1 MRQGQGRR
9 AVWSW
14 AFYDWANSVFATTV
28 MVGFFPVFFKQYWA
42 RDLSVTESTF
52 WLGVAN
58 SVSALLMVVA
68 APLIGLWADAA
79 GRKQR
84 LLAGFA
90 FLGVMM
96 SAGLF
101 LVAQGQWVWALL
113 LYVLGLAGFSGANI
127 AYDALLPGVAGER
140 DLERVSAL
148 GYALGYLGGGLLFAL
163 NVSMVLWPASF
174 GLADKSE
181 AVRWAFLLVA
191 LWWALF
197 TLPVLLWVHDDAPAT
212 ASGVAFS
219 ELRRTWRELRALP
232 HAFTFL
238 IAYWFYIDGV
248 DTIARMA
255 VDYGLAIGLD
265 SNDLLAALLITQFVG
280 FPAAIA
286 FGRLGERWG
295 ARRAIGLA
303 IVAYILVVFWAW
315 RMQTA
320 TEFYLLAAVI
330 GVVLGGIQSLSRALF
345 SRLIPANQAGRFFG
359 LYNMLGKFAAVLGP
373 LLVGGVAAAT
383 GSSRAGILAVALLF
397 VVGAVL
403 LLRVDVAEGQR
414 QARACDIHC

>member
-14 AFYDWANSVFATTV
+14 AFYDWANSVFATCV

-42 RDLSVTESTF
+42 RDLGVTESTF
-52 WLGVAN
+52 WLGAA
-58 SVSALLMVVA
+58 SSLAALLMALA
-68 APLIGLWADAA
+68 APLLGLWADAA
-79 GRKQR
+79 GRKRR
-84 LLAGFA
+84 LLAVFA
-90 FLGVMM
+90 GLGVLM
-96 SAGLF
+96 SGGLF
-101 LVAQGQWVWALL
+101 LVAQGQWWLALL
-113 LYVLGLAGFSGANI
+113 LYGLGLVGFSGANI
-127 AYDALLPGVAGER
+127 AYDALLPGVAGRR

-148 GYALGYLGGGLLFAL
+148 GYALGYLGGGLLLAL
-163 NVSMVLWPASF
+163 NVAMVLSPARF
-174 GLADKSE
+174 GLADEAE

-191 LWWALF
+191 LWWTLF
-197 TLPVLLWVHDDAPAT
+197 SLPVLLWVRDDAPAT
-212 ASGVAFS
+212 TSGVALS

-238 IAYWFYIDGV
+238 VAYWFYIDGV
-248 DTIARMA
+248 DTVARMA

-265 SNDLLAALLITQFVG
+265 SGDLLGALLLTQFVG

-303 IVAYILVVFWAW
+303 IVVFMLVVFWAW

-320 TEFYLLAAVI
+320 AEFYVLAAVI
-330 GVVLGGIQSLSRALF
+330 GMVLGGIQSLSRALF
-345 SRLIPANQAGRFFG
+345 ARLIPTDQSGRFFG

-383 GSSRAGILAVALLF
+383 GSSRAGILAVSVLFLGGAILLSRVNVGEGERQAALL
-397 VVGAVL
+397 
-403 LLRVDVAEGQR
+403 
-414 QARACDIHC
+414 

>member
-14 AFYDWANSVFATTV
+14 AFYDWANSVFATCV

-42 RDLSVTESTF
+42 RDLGVTESTF
-52 WLGVAN
+52 WLGAA
-58 SVSALLMVVA
+58 SSLAALLMVLA
-68 APLIGLWADAA
+68 APLLGLWADAA
-79 GRKQR
+79 GRKRR
-84 LLAGFA
+84 LLAVFA
-90 FLGVMM
+90 GLGVLM
-96 SAGLF
+96 SGGLF
-101 LVAQGQWVWALL
+101 LVAQGQWWLALL
-113 LYVLGLAGFSGANI
+113 LYGLGLVGFSGANI
-127 AYDALLPGVAGER
+127 AYDALLPGVAGRR

-148 GYALGYLGGGLLFAL
+148 GYALGYLGGGLLLAL
-163 NVSMVLWPASF
+163 NVAMVLSPARF
-174 GLADKSE
+174 GLADEAE

-191 LWWALF
+191 LWWTLF
-197 TLPVLLWVHDDAPAT
+197 SLPVLLWVRDDAPAT
-212 ASGVAFS
+212 TSGVALS

-238 IAYWFYIDGV
+238 VAYWFYIDGV
-248 DTIARMA
+248 DTVARMA

-265 SNDLLAALLITQFVG
+265 SGDLLGALLLTQFVG

-303 IVAYILVVFWAW
+303 IVVFMLVVFWAW

-320 TEFYLLAAVI
+320 AEFYVLAAVI
-330 GVVLGGIQSLSRALF
+330 GMVLGGIQSLSRALF
-345 SRLIPANQAGRFFG
+345 ARLIPTDQSGRFFG

-383 GSSRAGILAVALLF
+383 GSSRAGILAVSVLFLGGAILLSRVNVGEGERQAALL
-397 VVGAVL
+397 
-403 LLRVDVAEGQR
+403 
-414 QARACDIHC
+414 

>member
-14 AFYDWANSVFATTV
+14 AFYDWANSVFATCV

-42 RDLSVTESTF
+42 RDLGVTESTF
-52 WLGVAN
+52 WLGAA
-58 SVSALLMVVA
+58 SSLAALLMVLA
-68 APLIGLWADAA
+68 APLLGLWTDAA
-79 GRKQR
+79 GRKRR
-84 LLAGFA
+84 LLAVFA
-90 FLGVMM
+90 GLGVLM
-96 SAGLF
+96 SGGLF
-101 LVAQGQWVWALL
+101 LVAQGQWWLALL
-113 LYVLGLAGFSGANI
+113 LYGLGLVGFSGANI
-127 AYDALLPGVAGER
+127 AYDALLPGVAGRR

-148 GYALGYLGGGLLFAL
+148 GYALGYLGGGLLLAL
-163 NVSMVLWPASF
+163 NVAMVLSPASF
-174 GLADKSE
+174 GLADEAE

-191 LWWALF
+191 LWWTLF
-197 TLPVLLWVHDDAPAT
+197 SLPVLLWVRDDAPAT
-212 ASGVAFS
+212 TSGVALS

-238 IAYWFYIDGV
+238 VAYWFYIDGV
-248 DTIARMA
+248 DTVARMA

-265 SNDLLAALLITQFVG
+265 SGDLLGALLLTQFVG

-303 IVAYILVVFWAW
+303 IVVFMLVVFWAW

-320 TEFYLLAAVI
+320 AEFYVLAAVI
-330 GVVLGGIQSLSRALF
+330 GMVLGGIQSLSRALF
-345 SRLIPANQAGRFFG
+345 ARLIPTDQSGRFFG

-383 GSSRAGILAVALLF
+383 GSSRAGILAVSVLFLGGAILLSRVNVGEGERQAALL
-397 VVGAVL
+397 
-403 LLRVDVAEGQR
+403 
-414 QARACDIHC
+414 